1 MKLHAKKLSAFIVA
15 ISTCLIFAG
24 CAASE
29 EPATEHTP
37 THTCVILSNGYNMPV
52 IENVSDFIDTP
63 ADGDSITIIIADGNP
78 SSNTYNFDVTA
89 KNNAAATK
97 QKKEFLYDLSNAI
110 SAVRPDDAEID
121 TLAALHYASA
131 DIHDLR
137 FANDQK
143 KVVLLFNGLSTITID
158 MTTAEFWTSD
168 QTAIINQIVDAG
180 YVTSDSF
187 KNVDVAWHFIAAT
200 DGQHQQALSP
210 LQEQFLIKFWNSYFE
225 AAGAE
230 AERVTIQNEPLS
242 GPAAEDVPP
251 ITAVPV
257 IKTGIVID
265 NSADTDNNASIQE
278 QSVVTIP
285 QEKLEFMPNSTD
297 YKSEAQAELVLNDVA
312 GKMLSDCNYLIVGS
326 TARIGE
332 NTSTETASTLSKNRA
347 NKIQEELV
355 SRGFSPEQLTAVGLG
370 STDSPLRSPMEEN
383 NRAVFIIDRDRN
395 PELVSELLSI
405 SSNLS

>member
-1 MKLHAKKLSAFIVA
+1 MKLHAKLSAFIVA
-15 ISTCLIFAG
+15 ASLLFAG

-29 EPATEHTP
+29 EPAAEHTP

-52 IENVSDFIDTP
+52 IENASDFIDTP
-63 ADGDSITIIIADGNP
+63 ADGDSITIIIADGSP

-89 KNNAAATK
+89 KNSAAAAQ
-97 QKKEFLYDLSNAI
+97 QKKKFLYEISNAL
-110 SAVRPDDAEID
+110 SEARPDDPECD
-121 TLAALHYASA
+121 TLAALHVASS
-131 DIHDLR
+131 DMHDLR
-137 FANDQK
+137 YTDAQK
-143 KVVLLFNGLSTITID
+143 ELILLSNGISTTNFD
-158 MTTAEFWTSD
+158 MSTPEFWTSD
-168 QTAIINQIVDAG
+168 QSAIINQIIDAG
-180 YVTSDSF
+180 YVSSDSF
-187 KNVDVAWHFIAAT
+187 KNVDVTWHFIAAT

-257 IKTGIVID
+257 IQAGIVID
-265 NSADTDNNASIQE
+265 SSADTDNNAIQK

-312 GKMLSDCNYLIVGS
+312 GKMLSDRNYLIVGS

-332 NTSTETASTLSKNRA
+332 TTNTETASTLSKNRA
-347 NKIQEELV
+347 NKIQEELLN
-355 SRGFSPEQLTAVGLG
+355 RGFSPDQLTAVGLG
-370 STDSPLRSPMEEN
+370 STDTPLRSPMEEN
-383 NRAVFIIDRDRN
+383 NRTVYILDRD
-395 PELVSELLSI
+395 SELAEEVLSI
-405 SSNLS
+405 YNDLCSS